1 MPASE
6 AQMRELQRMCRENTL
21 EEALATAERLISGE
35 QAFGQVHAIRIDLL
49 LSLARRSEAESAFDS
64 ALHEFGSMSEALDGL
79 AYYARRLGRHAL
91 SKQLYERA
99 TQDRPHDAQ
108 LWYNLATA
116 ERSLGELEKA
126 HAASAQALALQPD
139 HMPAVL
145 LRSEVRTA
153 TPDENHVGDLK
164 ARLSS
169 NSNNRQRMFLAYAA
183 GKELHDLG
191 RYAEAF
197 EAFAKGAA
205 ARRKALS
212 YDVATDER
220 KIARIIEVFGANTTQ
235 ATPASSA
242 HDRHIFIVGL
252 PRSGTTLVE
261 RILGSLPDVE
271 SNGET
276 DNFSNALLQSA
287 PPLPGD
293 VFQRCAAAPADQ
305 VARRY
310 EALAGRPNRD
320 TRVIEKLP
328 LNYLYVGAIARSF
341 ERSPIVWVR
350 RHPLENCFAMFR
362 TLFGEGYPF
371 SYDFG
376 DLARYYAAY
385 DRLMRHWVAVMPGRM
400 IEIAY
405 EDLVSAPAL
414 AGAELA
420 RRCNLKWMDEAL
432 DLGRN
437 TSASL
442 TASAAQIRGSIYS
455 SSTEMR
461 RRYHAELAP
470 LAKRLKELGIHV
482 PD

>member
-1 MPASE
+1 MRSTLIWSSAMPAPD
-6 AQMRELQRMCRENTL
+6 AQMRELQSLCRENNL
-21 EEALATAERLISGE
+21 EEALATAERLITRE

-49 LSLARRSEAESAFDS
+49 LSLARRSDAESAFDS

-108 LWYNLATA
+108 LWYNLATG

-126 HAASAQALALQPD
+126 YSASARALALQPD

-169 NSNNRQRMFLAYAA
+169 NNSRQRMFLAYAA

-235 ATPASSA
+235 STPTPTA

-310 EALAGRPNRD
+310 EALAGRKNPD

-362 TLFGEGYPF
+362 TLFGEGCP
-371 SYDFG
+371 SSDNS
-376 DLARYYAAY
+376 RRVAA
-385 DRLMRHWVAVMPGRM
+385 
-400 IEIAY
+400 
-405 EDLVSAPAL
+405 
-414 AGAELA
+414 
-420 RRCNLKWMDEAL
+420 
-432 DLGRN
+432 
-437 TSASL
+437 
-442 TASAAQIRGSIYS
+442 
-455 SSTEMR
+455 
-461 RRYHAELAP
+461 
-470 LAKRLKELGIHV
+470 
-482 PD
+482 